1 MKRVHKVRAEKYLS
15 KMERVPAR
23 HSPDFDMLDTCKGS
37 GLLDAIKDML
47 NGVTPIRPLQ
57 FNYLSYEL
65 FGKNPVRLQIK
76 KKKKKSTLVP
86 YGQK

>member
-1 MKRVHKVRAEKYLS
+1 MKRIYRFRAEKYLS
-15 KMERVPAR
+15 KMERVSAR
-23 HSPDFDMLDTCKGS
+23 HSPDFDMLDTCKWF
-37 GLLDAIKDML
+37 GLLYVNKDML

-65 FGKNPVRLQIK
+65 FLEKILSDSK
-76 KKKKKSTLVP
+76 KKKNKKSTLVP